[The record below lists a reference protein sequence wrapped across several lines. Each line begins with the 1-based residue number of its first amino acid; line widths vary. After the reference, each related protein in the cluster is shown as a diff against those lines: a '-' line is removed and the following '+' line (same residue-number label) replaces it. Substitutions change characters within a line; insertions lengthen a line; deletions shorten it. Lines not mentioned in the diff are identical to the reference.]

1 MPNSLNVKSTMR
13 DILIVDDAPN
23 NLRLLAAILKQFGY
37 EVRSSI
43 SGKMAI
49 MAARNSPP
57 DLILLDINMPDMD
70 GYEVCRQLREDAA
83 TAEIPIIFL
92 TAYNQTKDKVRAFK
106 LGAQDYITKPFQ
118 ADEVI
123 VRIENQLALRDAKN
137 ELEKAKEAAVVALQK
152 EQEANRVKSEFLS
165 MIYHDFKAPLTT
177 IQAYIGLLQGKD
189 QNQLQ
194 ASSQTNFFQR
204 IEASIE
210 FMIYLI
216 DNLLIANQIHSE
228 ALQPYISSVDLLSLC
243 QDITDTIQLGYGAE
257 HHLEFVTE
265 LAFLKVET
273 DPNLLRQ
280 ILTNLLMNAVKYSP
294 SGSTVRLELTCQS
307 QRACFRV
314 TDQGIGIEKSEL
326 NKIFEPFYRSR
337 GAVEF
342 AKGNGLGL
350 AATQRCIDSLQ
361 GDIDIVSKIN
371 QGTSITVSIPIS
383 E

>member
-1 MPNSLNVKSTMR
+1 MHNDLNLKSTMR

-23 NLRLLAAILKQFGY
+23 NLRLLAAILNQFGY

-43 SGKMAI
+43 SGKMALI
-49 MAARNSPP
+49 AAQNSPP

-70 GYEVCRQLREDAA
+70 GYEVCKQLRDKPE
-83 TAEIPIIFL
+83 TAGIPVIFL
-92 TAYNQTKDKVRAFK
+92 TAYSQTKDKVRAFK

-123 VRIENQLALRDAKN
+123 ARIENQLALMDAKK
-137 ELEKAKEAAVVALQK
+137 ELEVAREAAVVALQK
-152 EQEANRVKSEFLS
+152 EQEANRIKSEFLS

-177 IQAYIGLLQGKD
+177 IQAYVGLLQGKD
-189 QNQLQ
+189 QKVPQ

-210 FMIYLI
+210 FMIHLI
-216 DNLLIANQIHSE
+216 DNLLIANQVHTE
-228 ALQPYISSVDLLSLC
+228 TLLPHLSSVDLLSLC
-243 QDITDTIQLGYGAE
+243 RDITETVQLGYGAE
-257 HHLEFVTE
+257 HHVEFCTE
-265 LAFLKVET
+265 LESLKVET

-294 SGSTVRLELTCQS
+294 SNSTVRLELTYHPH
-307 QRACFRV
+307 RVYFRV
-314 TDQGIGIEKSEL
+314 LDQGIGIESSEL
-326 NKIFEPFYRSR
+326 DKIFEPFYRSR
-337 GAVEF
+337 GAAEF

-361 GDIDIVSKIN
+361 GDIDIVSEIN
-371 QGTSITVSIPIS
+371 QGTIITVSIPVS